1 MQGWLTIY
9 CCQNVSAI
17 EQKVKDLQDRV
28 CYLMVVVVDNVT
40 SKNEEGTDEVIMKAA
55 KGIERDIEDLLR
67 YVQAS

>member
-1 MQGWLTIY
+1 
-9 CCQNVSAI
+9 
-17 EQKVKDLQDRV
+17 
-28 CYLMVVVVDNVT
+28 MVVVVDNVT